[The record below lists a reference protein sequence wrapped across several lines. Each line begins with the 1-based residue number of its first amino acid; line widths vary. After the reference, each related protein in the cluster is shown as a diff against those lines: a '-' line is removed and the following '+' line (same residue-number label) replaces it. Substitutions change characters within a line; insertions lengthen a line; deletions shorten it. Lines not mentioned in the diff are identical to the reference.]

1 MRLRYWAA
9 FVVVVAAS
17 VTIAM
22 RVDNRSGPPTV
33 TSPPEASVQVSA
45 ASDNFV
51 NGGPDTHAP
60 SDPMDEQPSDDGR
73 VWSRVIGPGESLDIL
88 LAEAGLAALE
98 RAEISRAIGAEYD
111 LRRLQP
117 GYRLSLQVN
126 PDGAPRTAV
135 LEVEDGLRVH
145 AAFGANPSV
154 RTLPPEL
161 ETVVRAGE
169 AEISSSIYAALDEAG
184 MPTRFATDLE
194 LILDGTLDLRRAVT
208 GGERLRIVWRENRLG
223 DRVIG
228 EPIIDFA
235 QLHLGDA
242 RYEVL
247 WPDDQSSDNWIY
259 KDGSLERVFR
269 QPVPGARLSSSFGLR
284 DHPVHGGV
292 RMHSGVDFAAELGS
306 PVYATQPGTVTFK
319 GRRSGYGLMVE
330 IEHSQ
335 GVRTIFAHLSAAS
348 EAIEVGQG
356 IAAGEE
362 IGSVGSTGT
371 STAPH
376 LHYEIL
382 VDGEP
387 VPPLTD
393 DRLAQV
399 SSRRVDV
406 NLSETL
412 LEAASAEM
420 QRMLASIDMSD
431 TVDDG

>member
-1 MRLRYWAA
+1 
-9 FVVVVAAS
+9 
-17 VTIAM
+17 
-22 RVDNRSGPPTV
+22 
-33 TSPPEASVQVSA
+33 
-45 ASDNFV
+45 
-51 NGGPDTHAP
+51 
-60 SDPMDEQPSDDGR
+60 MDERQSDDGLA
-73 VWSRVIGPGESLDIL
+73 WSRVIGPGESLDIL
-88 LAEAGLAALE
+88 LAEAGLAAPV
-98 RAEISRAIGAEYD
+98 RAEVSRAIGAEYD

-117 GYRLSLQVN
+117 GYRLLLAIN
-126 PDGAPRTAV
+126 PDGAPRSAV

-184 MPTRFATDLE
+184 MPTRFAIDLE
-194 LILDGTLDLRRAVT
+194 LILDGTVDLRRAVT

-235 QLHLGDA
+235 ELHLGDA

-247 WPDDQSSDNWIY
+247 WPDDQSSDSWIY

-292 RMHSGVDFAAELGS
+292 RMHSGVDFAADLGS
-306 PVYATQPGTVTFK
+306 PVYATQPGTVAFI

-330 IEHSQ
+330 IEHPRDVS
-335 GVRTIFAHLSAAS
+335 TIYAHLSATS
-348 EAIEVGQG
+348 ETIEAGQG
-356 IAAGEE
+356 IDAGEE

-376 LHYEIL
+376 LHYEIV
-382 VDGEP
+382 VDGQP
-387 VPPLTD
+387 VPPLLD
-393 DRLAQV
+393 ERLAQV
-399 SSRRVDV
+399 SPTRMDV
-406 NLSETL
+406 GLAETL
-412 LEAASAEM
+412 LDAASDEM
-420 QRMLASIDMSD
+420 LRVLASIDLSD
-431 TVDDG
+431 AIDDG

>member
-1 MRLRYWAA
+1 MRLRYWTALI
-9 FVVVVAAS
+9 VVVS
-17 VTIAM
+17 VSVPIVM
-22 RVDNRSGPPTV
+22 RNGDRSGPHIAAPHDDLPVQDRPAPGDTV
-33 TSPPEASVQVSA
+33 SGEPDASA
-45 ASDNFV
+45 TRGATDDALSDENL
-51 NGGPDTHAP
+51 A
-60 SDPMDEQPSDDGR
+60 
-73 VWSRVIGPGESLDIL
+73 WSRVIGPGESLDIL
-88 LAEAGLAALE
+88 LAEAGLAAPV
-98 RAEISRAIGAEYD
+98 RAEISRAIGSEYD

-117 GYRLSLQVN
+117 GYRLSLHIA
-126 PDGAPRTAV
+126 PDGAPRSAM

-145 AAFGANPSV
+145 AAFGANASV
-154 RTLPPEL
+154 TTIPPAL

-169 AEISSSIYAALDEAG
+169 AEIGTSIYAALDEAG

-228 EPIIDFA
+228 DPVIDFA
-235 QLHLGDA
+235 ELDLGDA

-247 WPDDQSSDNWIY
+247 WPDDESSDSWIY

-306 PVYATQPGTVTFK
+306 PVYATQPGTVAFV

-330 IEHSQ
+330 IEHPQ
-335 GVRTIFAHLSAAS
+335 NVRTIYAHLSATS
-348 EAIEVGQG
+348 ETIGVGQG

-376 LHYEIL
+376 LHYEIV
-382 VDGEP
+382 VDGRP

-393 DRLAQV
+393 ERLWRTAAETPTSPSTEPLLDTARYELERRLAQDGF
-399 SSRRVDV
+399 RIR
-406 NLSETL
+406 
-412 LEAASAEM
+412 
-420 QRMLASIDMSD
+420 QID
-431 TVDDG
+431 G

>member
-9 FVVVVAAS
+9 LIVVVSAS
-17 VTIAM
+17 VTIVM
-22 RVDNRSGPPTV
+22 RDSDRSGPQIAAPTADLRV
-33 TSPPEASVQVSA
+33 QDRPAPGRIASGGSDA
-45 ASDNFV
+45 ADQI
-51 NGGPDTHAP
+51 GARDAAP
-60 SDPMDEQPSDDGR
+60 TDDALT
-73 VWSRVIGPGESLDIL
+73 WSRAIGPGESLDIL
-88 LAEAGLAALE
+88 LAEAGLAAPV
-98 RAEISRAIGAEYD
+98 RAEISRAIGSEYD

-117 GYRLSLQVN
+117 GYRLSLEIAT
-126 PDGAPRTAV
+126 DGAPRSAV

-145 AAFGANPSV
+145 AAFGASPSV
-154 RTLPPEL
+154 LTIPPEL

-169 AEISSSIYAALDEAG
+169 AEIGTSIYAALDEAG

-228 EPIIDFA
+228 DPVIDFA
-235 QLHLGDA
+235 ELDLGDA

-247 WPDDQSSDNWIY
+247 WPDDESSDSWIY

-284 DHPVHGGV
+284 YHPVHGGV
-292 RMHSGVDFAAELGS
+292 RMHNGMDFAAELGS
-306 PVYATQPGTVTFK
+306 PVYATQPGTVAFV

-330 IEHSQ
+330 IEHPQ
-335 GVRTIFAHLSAAS
+335 NVRTIYAHLSATS
-348 EAIEVGQG
+348 ESIRVGQA
-356 IAAGEE
+356 ITAGEE

-376 LHYEIL
+376 LHYEIV
-382 VDGEP
+382 VDGRP

-393 DRLAQV
+393 ERLWRTAAETPLSPSTEPLLGTARYELERRLAQDGF
-399 SSRRVDV
+399 RIP
-406 NLSETL
+406 
-412 LEAASAEM
+412 
-420 QRMLASIDMSD
+420 QID
-431 TVDDG
+431 G

>member
-1 MRLRYWAA
+1 M
-9 FVVVVAAS
+9 VVVVAVS
-17 VTIAM
+17 GTIAM
-22 RVDNRSGPPTV
+22 RDGNRPGPQIV
-33 TSPPEASVQVSA
+33 ASPPDPRVQENAAPNTIVS
-45 ASDNFV
+45 
-51 NGGPDTHAP
+51 GEPDTYGP
-60 SDPMDEQPSDDGR
+60 RDPMDERPSDDGLG
-73 VWSRVIGPGESLDIL
+73 WSRVIGPGESLDIL
-88 LAEAGLAALE
+88 LAEAGLAAPV
-98 RAEISRAIGAEYD
+98 RAEVSRAIGAEYD

-117 GYRLSLQVN
+117 GYRLSLEIN
-126 PDGAPRTAV
+126 PDGAPRSAV

-235 QLHLGDA
+235 ELHLGDA

-247 WPDDQSSDNWIY
+247 WPDDQSSDSWIY

-292 RMHSGVDFAAELGS
+292 RMHSGVDFAADLGS
-306 PVYATQPGTVTFK
+306 PVYATQPGNVSFI

-330 IEHSQ
+330 IEHPQ
-335 GVRTIFAHLSAAS
+335 DVRTIYAHLSATNETI
-348 EAIEVGQG
+348 EAGHE
-356 IAAGEE
+356 IAAGED

-376 LHYEIL
+376 LHYEIV
-382 VDGEP
+382 VDGRP

-393 DRLAQV
+393 ERLWRTAAEAPAFPSTEPLLDAARYELERRLAQNGFRF
-399 SSRRVDV
+399 SQ
-406 NLSETL
+406 N
-412 LEAASAEM
+412 
-420 QRMLASIDMSD
+420 
-431 TVDDG
+431 DG